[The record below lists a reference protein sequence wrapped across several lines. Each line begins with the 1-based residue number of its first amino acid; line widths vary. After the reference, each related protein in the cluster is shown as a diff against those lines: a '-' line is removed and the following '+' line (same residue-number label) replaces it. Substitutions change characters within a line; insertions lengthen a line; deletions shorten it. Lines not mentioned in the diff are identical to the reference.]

1 MKTRVLLLVTA
12 LTLLAGC
19 ASYPLNMTKSQ
30 WDALTPGQ
38 QADAERG
45 QHNKEASEARQ
56 ARDDAATRNSTA
68 SSAAEADGRSRERSD
83 SN

>member
-1 MKTRVLLLVTA
+1 MKTRALLLITT

-30 WDALTPGQ
+30 WDALTPAQ
-38 QADAERG
+38 KADAERG

-56 ARDDAATRNSTA
+56 AHDDAATR
-68 SSAAEADGRSRERSD
+68 SAAAAAAATADGQARERSD
-83 SN
+83 SD